1 MTIWQ
6 PFGKEMLK
14 HKYLHSILQQ
24 NKFNAINIFG
34 LDIVW
39 CFVIEGNVHQK
50 YGSSSSYRYLL
61 SASWQLSQEQNKTND
76 PEIHWKIRTV
86 TLSQNYLV
94 LTKRS
99 VFYFESSSFMG
110 QSNFNF
116 SDIQMSW
123 RHQMHKHET
132 RNTYYCSDLGSKH
145 SLVMKLG
152 PFM

>member
-50 YGSSSSYRYLL
+50 YGSSSSNRYLL

-99 VFYFESSSFMG
+99 VFYFESSFR
-110 QSNFNF
+110 
-116 SDIQMSW
+116 SW
-123 RHQMHKHET
+123 DNQILTFQTFKCHDVIKCTSMKHET
-132 RNTYYCSDLGSKH
+132 HITVRTWEVNT
-145 SLVMKLG
+145 V
-152 PFM
+152 